1 MRKDKVSLLF
11 MGIFD
16 RPAQGHPTDRATII
30 IHVSVWAAGNRPVAF
45 AGILANR
52 GSFLRIIA
60 PVAMAIQFVG
70 SWFAPLGPRGPK
82 RDAYYGK
89 NSDVVNLPSPDDATF
104 IGVAALMAGVAIS
117 DLAFDSMAGAI
128 H

>member
-1 MRKDKVSLLF
+1 

-16 RPAQGHPTDRATII
+16 RPRQGHHTGRATII
-30 IHVSVWAAGNRPVAF
+30 IQVPVWAAGDRPVAF
-45 AGILANR
+45 AGTLANR
-52 GSFLRIIA
+52 GSFLRIIT
-60 PVAMAIQFVG
+60 PLAMAIEFVFT
-70 SWFAPLGPRGPK
+70 WFALLGPRWPK
-82 RDAYYGK
+82 RGAHHEK

-117 DLAFDSMAGAI
+117 DRAFESTASAI